1 MPHTASCDVKR
12 AKDRV
17 PSKPRP
23 GSRDAYGFGQLRRFV
38 LSARRD
44 GKCKDA
50 WPVGYLIQ
58 LAQRLPSAILS
69 GMHNEVRSD
78 LRVGRF
84 NKRQC
89 SNILLNRDSDLRY
102 SQLGVARPLLGTARV
117 HHADCRVL
125 ASAQPS
131 RWTALKLFRL
141 RMRTMEQKRNSSGTS
156 TAVGTLSRV
165 AHRCALTPVA
175 SRRDDE
181 DRSFC
186 MLPAGWRGCG
196 DRTN

>member
-1 MPHTASCDVKR
+1 MANCDGSLS
-12 AKDRV
+12 
-17 PSKPRP
+17 PP
-23 GSRDAYGFGQLRRFV
+23 SRDG
-38 LSARRD
+38 S
-44 GKCKDA
+44 CKDA

-58 LAQRLPSAILS
+58 LAQGLPSAILS

-89 SNILLNRDSDLRY
+89 SNILLYRDSDLRY
-102 SQLGVARPLLGTARV
+102 SQLGVARPLLETARV

-141 RMRTMEQKRNSSGTS
+141 RTRTMEQKRSSSGTS
-156 TAVGTLSRV
+156 GWALS
-165 AHRCALTPVA
+165 AGWLTCALTPVA

-186 MLPAGWRGCG
+186 MLPAGWRRCG